1 MNRQTAAIVATVCLL
16 ASAQAWG
23 KEIVVVQVA
32 AFTGAQAQSGK
43 AIRAGIKLY
52 LDYINQSGGLRGD
65 RIKFVSYDD
74 GYKADETV
82 RLVKESIVNDAP
94 MAFVGILGTANNEAL
109 IKDGVLERANIPLV
123 GAISGAYSM
132 IGAPNI
138 FVTKASYRDEVRR
151 LFELIS
157 GIGLSRVAVVYQ
169 DDGFGRDILAGAE
182 TAAPKVKINLVA
194 KAPYERNTTKVDAA
208 VTDVLKADPQVV
220 YLGAVT
226 SAAVEFIKQYRKG
239 GGSAQIYGVSVVDVD
254 SLKKGLGNDLTA
266 GYGFGVLW
274 PLTSARGFAIIREYQ
289 KLLAAAPKDPDIAER
304 SMEGFIAAKVLVH
317 GLRQTRASPVA
328 LAKAVRGMKSVDLGD
343 LFIDFTQS
351 DRTGAQFV
359 EFAIL
364 DKEGRV
370 QR

>member
-1 MNRQTAAIVATVCLL
+1 MNRRAAVIAATACLVASV
-16 ASAQAWG
+16 QAWG

-43 AIRAGIKLY
+43 AIRAGIRLY
-52 LDYINQSGGLRGD
+52 LNHVNETGGIGGD

-82 RLVKESIVNDAP
+82 RLVKEAIVKDVP
-94 MAFVGILGTANNEAL
+94 IAFVGVLGTANNEAI
-109 IKDGVLERANIPLV
+109 IKDGVLARANIPLV
-123 GAISGAYSM
+123 GAISGASSM

-157 GIGLSRVAVVYQ
+157 GIGLGRVAVVYQ
-169 DDGFGRDILAGAE
+169 DDGFGKDILAGAE
-182 TAAPKVKINLVA
+182 SAAPKVKINLVA

-208 VTDVLKADPQVV
+208 VKDVLKADPQVV

-226 SAAVEFIKQYRKG
+226 SAAAEFIKQYRKS

-254 SLKKGLGNDLTA
+254 SLKKGLGNDLTT

-274 PLTSARGFAIIREYQ
+274 PLTTARGFAIIREYQ
-289 KLLAAAPKDPDIAER
+289 KLLAAAAKDPDIAER
-304 SMEGFIAAKVLVH
+304 SMEGYIAAKVLVL
-317 GLRQTRASPVA
+317 GLRQTRASPAA

-343 LFIDFTQS
+343 FFVDFTQD

-359 EFAIL
+359 EFAIV
-364 DKEGRV
+364 DKDGRV